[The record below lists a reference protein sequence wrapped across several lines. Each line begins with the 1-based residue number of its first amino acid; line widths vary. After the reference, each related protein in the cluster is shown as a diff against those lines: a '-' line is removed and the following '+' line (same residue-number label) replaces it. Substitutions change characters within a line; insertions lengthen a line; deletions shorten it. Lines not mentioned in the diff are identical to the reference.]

1 MAKKVMLLLA
11 IVILVF
17 QVLPVNLAFADE
29 NTSSRGCDTWL
40 EGISSNCKGNNCYFA
55 GHYVPHYVI
64 TQHWIKRCYNNDG
77 SVTSTRWNTVIYSGC
92 C

>member
-17 QVLPVNLAFADE
+17 QVLPVNLVFADE
-29 NTSSRGCDTWL
+29 NTSSRGCDYWIEYITH
-40 EGISSNCKGNNCYFA
+40 ECVGNTCFFA
-55 GHYVPHYVI
+55 GHYVPHYKI
-64 TQHWIKRCYNNDG
+64 TEHWVKRCYHPN
-77 SVTSTRWNTVIYSGC
+77 SVTTTRFKVRYNSGC